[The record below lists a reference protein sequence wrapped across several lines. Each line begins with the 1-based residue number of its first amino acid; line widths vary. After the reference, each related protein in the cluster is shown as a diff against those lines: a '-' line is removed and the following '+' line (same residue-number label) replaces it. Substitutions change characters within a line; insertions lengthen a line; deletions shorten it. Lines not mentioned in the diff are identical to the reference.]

1 MCMYVINI
9 CYHILEQFVYI
20 FFRQFFMQNPY
31 IFADFVQKLYK
42 KLLLTSPESYVTI
55 KLIRFRT
62 PTAPAMEYE
71 TIGYV

>member
-9 CYHILEQFVYI
+9 CYHILKQFVYI
-20 FFRQFFMQNPY
+20 FFRQFCPKF
-31 IFADFVQKLYK
+31 IK
-42 KLLLTSPESYVTI
+42 KLLLTSPKSYVTI

>member
-9 CYHILEQFVYI
+9 CYHILEQLSI
-20 FFRQFFMQNPY
+20 SFFAN
-31 IFADFVQKLYK
+31 FVQKLYK